1 MRETIQASLQQGARA
16 FVIDLRDVPG
26 GYLTQAVEI
35 ASFFIQSGTVVQIQT
50 NVNTTTRSADG
61 EPLTKVPVVVLV
73 NENTAGA
80 AEVLAAALQE
90 VNKAPVVGTV
100 TQGKGSVQVMQP
112 LSFGGALR
120 YTAAVYLTPSG
131 RSLDGSG
138 VSPDVMVRNGQDQSI
153 TAIEIARSRA
163 S

>member
-1 MRETIQASLQQGARA
+1 M
-16 FVIDLRDVPG
+16 
-26 GYLTQAVEI
+26 
-35 ASFFIQSGTVVQIQT
+35 
-50 NVNTTTRSADG
+50 
-61 EPLTKVPVVVLV
+61 
-73 NENTAGA
+73 
-80 AEVLAAALQE
+80 
-90 VNKAPVVGTV
+90 VGTV